1 MVRDANLPAFYR
13 VFQVIELIDKSR
25 RHKGFSRVVERLQRL
40 YEISEKRVRN
50 EPFASSEG

>member
-25 RHKGFSRVVERLQRL
+25 RHKDFSRVVERLQRL